1 MYKHHTYL
9 IFIVF
14 LLQMLLI
21 HQVIRVLLVQ
31 EKRLTFSNKNYS
43 NIQRDEKCRG
53 LIDEFSNL
61 SAHSIIY

>member
-1 MYKHHTYL
+1 
-9 IFIVF
+9 
-14 LLQMLLI
+14 MLLI

>member
-1 MYKHHTYL
+1 
-9 IFIVF
+9 
-14 LLQMLLI
+14 MLLI

-43 NIQRDEKCRG
+43 NIQRDEKCTG

-61 SAHSIIY
+61 SAHAIIY